1 MPGAAVDFGIAQQT
15 LRAEL
20 PDTEASR
27 DAYCS
32 QNSMAGLTR
41 RLGLRLQVFKERR
54 AEALRSG
61 CVSLRWVKYKPAY
74 FYRQ

>member
-1 MPGAAVDFGIAQQT
+1 MPGAAVELGVAQLT

-32 QNSMAGLTR
+32 QNSMAGFTR
-41 RLGLRLQVFKERR
+41 RLGLRLQVVKERFAVAVCR
-54 AEALRSG
+54 CDGLN
-61 CVSLRWVKYKPAY
+61 LQP
-74 FYRQ
+74 